1 MVQVHILM
9 NKINERRDLW
19 EQLRQIH
26 STMHEA
32 WLVIGDF
39 NNVLPV
45 NDRINGQPVH
55 QTELVDFQECI
66 KDIGSGKLSRKH
78 CQWSWC
84 NKRDTE
90 SRTYSNIDW
99 AFGNASWLTHYSS
112 IEVVFE
118 MPGLIAKKKELLM
131 QIERWEGVNEQVH
144 RQRSRAMWIK
154 AGDQNTKFFHDHLKA
169 RQSRNRIASICND
182 QGLRVTDPILIEQE
196 FRGFFQTLLGTS
208 ATELPCIDID
218 TARNGHCL
226 TKEQ

>member
-1 MVQVHILM
+1 
-9 NKINERRDLW
+9 
-19 EQLRQIH
+19 
-26 STMHEA
+26 MHEA

-66 KDIGSGKLSRKH
+66 KDIGSGK
-78 CQWSWC
+78 
-84 NKRDTE
+84 DTE

-118 MPGLIAKKKELLM
+118 MLGVSDHSPIIINTDVAKTHLPKPFRLYNVLLNHKEFKGAVHELIAKKKELLM
-131 QIERWEGVNEQVH
+131 QIKRWEGVNEQVH